1 MSRRVAV
8 SFVLIGLAFFLFLGS
23 MGCQR
28 KTIIE
33 GGAEGAEQGEV
44 MTGEGQF
51 PEEGALDQEQIE
63 ASLQTKKYPGI
74 EGEVFESSM
83 LRDVNFAFDRYDLSR
98 TAREI
103 LARNADFIMKFSE
116 AKIQI
121 EGHCDE
127 RGTNEYNL
135 ALGERRA
142 MSTKR
147 YLLSLGVPAHR
158 LSTITYGEELPIDPR
173 HSEGAW
179 SKNRRAHFVI
189 LSK

>member
-1 MSRRVAV
+1 
-8 SFVLIGLAFFLFLGS
+8 
-23 MGCQR
+23 MGCKR

-83 LRDVNFAFDRYDLSR
+83 LRDVNFAYDRYDLSP

-103 LARNADFIMKFSE
+103 LARNADFIMRFSE

-179 SKNRRAHFVI
+179 AKNRRAHFVI